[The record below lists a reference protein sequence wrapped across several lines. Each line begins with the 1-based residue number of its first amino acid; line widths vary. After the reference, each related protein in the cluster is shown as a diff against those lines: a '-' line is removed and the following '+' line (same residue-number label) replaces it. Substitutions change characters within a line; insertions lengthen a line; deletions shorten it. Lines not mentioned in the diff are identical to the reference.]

1 MKVRELAEYC
11 KSILINCNNCKHKT
25 ECEKLEDEMENMS
38 PYGVVDIVDRDEEL
52 TSRQQRKSGRKC
64 YKMA

>member
-38 PYGVVDIVDRDEEL
+38 PYGVVDIVNRDEEL
-52 TSRQQRKSGRKC
+52 T
-64 YKMA
+64 

>member
-25 ECEKLEDEMENMS
+25 ECEKLEDKLEDMS

-52 TSRQQRKSGRKC
+52 TQEWRRRNVSR
-64 YKMA
+64 

>member
-25 ECEKLEDEMENMS
+25 ECEKL
-38 PYGVVDIVDRDEEL
+38 GF
-52 TSRQQRKSGRKC
+52 SGGK
-64 YKMA
+64 

>member
-25 ECEKLEDEMENMS
+25 ECKKLEDKLENMS
-38 PYGVVDIVDRDEEL
+38 PYGVVDIVDRDDEL
-52 TSRQQRKSGRKC
+52 T
-64 YKMA
+64 

>member
-25 ECEKLEDEMENMS
+25 ECEKLEFTGGNMKW
-38 PYGVVDIVDRDEEL
+38 E
-52 TSRQQRKSGRKC
+52 
-64 YKMA
+64 